1 MTRAFSV
8 IYITNLKIGPPP
20 WPWKLRKLFLI

>member
-1 MTRAFSV
+1 V